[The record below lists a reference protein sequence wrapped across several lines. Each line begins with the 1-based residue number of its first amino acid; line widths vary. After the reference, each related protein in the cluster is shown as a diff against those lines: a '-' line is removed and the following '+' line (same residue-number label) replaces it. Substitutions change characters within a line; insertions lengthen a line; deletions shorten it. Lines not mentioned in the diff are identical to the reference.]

1 MRTATGRDIVTHRIS
16 GRLVSIA
23 RLVLFLLLAFSS
35 SVNAPQMLR
44 IGLYDNPPKLMA
56 DQNGQL
62 SGILGDLLEQI
73 AARENWQLQVVRC
86 QWADCLQML
95 EDGDLDL
102 MPDVALDSAR
112 GLRFDFHQVPAL
124 ISWSQIYEARG
135 QGILSVLD
143 LQGKRVAILVDSI
156 QQDYLQSLT
165 ESFDLSVEWL
175 LFDNF
180 EQAFRSVQSGEADA
194 VASSHH
200 YGDIQAA
207 NLGLVSTPLLFSPS
221 QLYYAAPADT
231 RADILTTLD
240 NYLARWMADEQSPY
254 YQILQQYSAES
265 TLASIPD
272 WLIWIA
278 VATVIALLLAIGLS
292 LLLRYQ
298 VGQRTRSL
306 AASEN
311 RLDTILNSVEAYI
324 YIKDRQLR
332 YLYVNQKVSDMF
344 GLAASDVIGKTD
356 AEFFDAATCQ
366 QLRVND
372 LRVIEKGER
381 VADEETN
388 SIPGHPEKHTF
399 LSVKL
404 PLRNPDGSIYALCG
418 ISTDITEHK
427 QIRNQLHQLA
437 FFDPLTGLANRRLI
451 LDRLEHAMS
460 THSRTGYQGALI
472 LIDLDNFKVINDTL
486 GHHPGDLLLKKG
498 AERLEG
504 SLLGT
509 DSVGCLGADEF
520 VVIVEDLAL
529 RLNDALDRVHA
540 MADMFRRQLSEPFD
554 LDGVPTNCSV
564 SIGVALFADASGD
577 TDELLKAADLALSA
591 AKDAGR
597 NLVSF
602 FNPLMQQQ
610 VSRRSELE
618 VAMRKALQD
627 QQLALHFQPQV
638 DEHGQLIG
646 MEALLR
652 WNDERLGEISP
663 VEFIP
668 VAESTALIIPMGEW
682 VITEACRVLASWQ
695 QHPVLRQATLSVN
708 ISPRQF
714 HHPNF
719 VAHIEQQLKAF
730 GIAGKQLELEVT
742 ESLFIDDV
750 ESTIRQMDKLITH
763 GVLFALDDFGTGYA
777 SLSYLKKM
785 PLSRLKIDQSFV
797 RDLLDDPNDEAIV
810 RTILALGKSLELQ
823 VIAEGVE
830 TQAQLSRLQELG
842 CHFFQGYYFG
852 KPLPNAVWQSTL
864 HDGAAAQSEPSH
876 D

>member
-1 MRTATGRDIVTHRIS
+1 MCTRRIC
-16 GRLVSIA
+16 GRLVGMFS
-23 RLVLFLLLAFSS
+23 LVLFLSVTFSS
-35 SVNAPQMLR
+35 TVKAQQVLR
-44 IGLYDNPPKLMA
+44 VGVYDNPPKLMV

-62 SGILGDLLEQI
+62 AGILGDLLEQI
-73 AARENWQLQVVRC
+73 AARENWRLQLVSC

-95 EDGDLDL
+95 ENAELDL

-135 QGILSVLD
+135 RGILSVLD
-143 LQGKRVAILVDSI
+143 LQDKRIAILSDSI
-156 QQDYLQSLT
+156 QQDYLLSLT
-165 ESFDLSVEWL
+165 ESFDLNVEWV

-180 EQAFRSVQSGEADA
+180 EQAFLSVQSGESDA

-221 QLYYAAPADT
+221 QLYYAAPANAH
-231 RADILTTLD
+231 ADVLATLD
-240 NYLARWMADEQSPY
+240 RYLSRWIEDEQSPY

-265 TLASIPD
+265 TLAGLPD

-278 VATVIALLLAIGLS
+278 VATVIALLLAITFS

-332 YLYVNQKVSDMF
+332 YLYVNRKVCEMF
-344 GLAASDVIGKTD
+344 GRAASEIIGKTD
-356 AEFFDAATCQ
+356 AEFFDEATCEH
-366 QLRVND
+366 LRAND
-372 LRVIEKGER
+372 QRVIEKGER
-381 VADEETN
+381 VADEESN
-388 SIPGHPEKHTF
+388 AIPGEADKHTF

-451 LDRLEHAMS
+451 LDKLEHAMA
-460 THSRTGYQGALI
+460 THSRTGYHGALI

-486 GHHPGDLLLKKG
+486 GHHMGDMLLKKV
-498 AERLEG
+498 AQRLER
-504 SLLGT
+504 SLLST
-509 DSVGCLGADEF
+509 DSVGRLGADEF

-529 RLNDALDRVHA
+529 DLTDALDRVHA
-540 MADMFRRQLSEPFD
+540 LADAFRRQLGEPFD
-554 LDGVPTNCSV
+554 LDGVSTNGSV
-564 SIGVALFADASGD
+564 SIGVALFSDASGN

-597 NLVSF
+597 NFVSF

-610 VSRRSELE
+610 VSRRSALE
-618 VAMRKALQD
+618 AAMRRALQD
-627 QQLALHFQPQV
+627 NHFILHFQPQV
-638 DEHGQLIG
+638 DTQGHLVG

-652 WNDERLGEISP
+652 WHDERLGALTP
-663 VEFIP
+663 AEFIP
-668 VAESTALIIPMGEW
+668 VAESTALIIPLGEW
-682 VITEACRVLASWQ
+682 VITEACRILASWQ
-695 QHPVLRQATLSVN
+695 QHPVLSQTTLSVN

-730 GIAGKQLELEVT
+730 GIAGNQLELEVT

-750 ESTIRQMDKLITH
+750 ESTIRLMDQLIGH
-763 GVLFALDDFGTGYA
+763 GVLFSLDDFGTGYA

-785 PLSRLKIDQSFV
+785 PISRLKIDQSFV

-810 RTILALGKSLELQ
+810 RTILALGRSLELK

-830 TQAQLSRLQELG
+830 TPAQLSRLQDLG
-842 CHFFQGYYFG
+842 CRFYQGYYFG
-852 KPLPNAVWQSTL
+852 KPMPDNHWQAL
-864 HDGAAAQSEPSH
+864 LRDGTAGLRAPSQV
-876 D
+876 

>member
-1 MRTATGRDIVTHRIS
+1 MPTATGRNICTRRICD
-16 GRLVSIA
+16 RLVSMFS
-23 RLVLFLLLAFSS
+23 LVLFLFVALSS
-35 SVNAPQMLR
+35 IANAQQTLR
-44 IGLYDNPPKLMA
+44 IGVYDNPPKLMA
-56 DQNGQL
+56 DDSGQL
-62 SGILGDLLEQI
+62 SGILGDLLTQI
-73 AARENWQLQVVRC
+73 AAREGWQLQLVWC
-86 QWADCLQML
+86 QWVDCLQML
-95 EDGDLDL
+95 ENAELDL
-102 MPDVALDSAR
+102 MPDVALDSGR
-112 GLRFDFHQVPAL
+112 GLRFDFHRVPAL
-124 ISWSQIYEARG
+124 ISWSQIYAARG

-143 LQGKRVAILVDSI
+143 LQDKRIAILNGSV
-156 QQDYLQSLT
+156 QQDYLLSLT
-165 ESFDLSVEWL
+165 ESFDLNVVWV

-180 EQAFRSVQSGEADA
+180 EQAFLSVQSGESDA

-221 QLYYAAPADT
+221 QLYYAAPANAH
-231 RADILTTLD
+231 ADILTTLD
-240 NYLARWMADEQSPY
+240 SYLSRWIDDEQSPY
-254 YQILQQYSAES
+254 YQILQRYSTES
-265 TLASIPD
+265 TLASMPD

-278 VATVIALLLAIGLS
+278 VATVIALLLAITFS
-292 LLLRYQ
+292 FLLRYQ

-332 YLYVNQKVSDMF
+332 YQYANRKVSDML
-344 GLAASDVIGKTD
+344 GLGASDIIGKTD
-356 AEFFDAATCQ
+356 AEFFDAATCEH
-366 QLRVND
+366 LRAND

-381 VADEETN
+381 VADEESN
-388 SIPGHPEKHTF
+388 AIPGEADKHTF

-451 LDRLEHAMS
+451 LDRLEHAMA

-486 GHHPGDLLLKKG
+486 GHHTGDMLLKKV
-498 AERLEG
+498 AQRLER
-504 SLLGT
+504 SLLST
-509 DSVGCLGADEF
+509 DSVGRLGADEF

-529 RLNDALDRVHA
+529 DLTDALDRVHA
-540 MADMFRRQLSEPFD
+540 LADAFRRQLGESFD
-554 LDGVPTNCSV
+554 LDGMPTNCSA
-564 SIGVALFADASGD
+564 SIGVALFSDASGN

-597 NLVSF
+597 NFVSF

-610 VSRRSELE
+610 VSRRSALE
-618 VAMRKALQD
+618 SAMRRALQD
-627 QQLALHFQPQV
+627 NHFTLHFQPQV
-638 DEHGQLIG
+638 DARGRLVG
-646 MEALLR
+646 TEALLR
-652 WNDERLGEISP
+652 WHDELLGQVSP
-663 VEFIP
+663 AEFIP
-668 VAESTALIIPMGEW
+668 VAESTALIIPLGEW
-682 VITEACRVLASWQ
+682 VITEACRILASWQ
-695 QHPVLRQATLSVN
+695 QHPVLCQTTLSVN

-719 VAHIEQQLKAF
+719 VAHIEQQLDAS
-730 GIAGKQLELEVT
+730 GIEGKQLELEVT

-750 ESTIRQMDKLITH
+750 ESTIGLMDELIGH
-763 GVLFALDDFGTGYA
+763 GVSFALDDFGTGYA

-785 PLSRLKIDQSFV
+785 PLTRLKIDQSFV

-810 RTILALGKSLELQ
+810 RTILALGNSLELQ

-830 TQAQLSRLQELG
+830 TSAQLSRLQELG
-842 CHFFQGYYFG
+842 CCLFQGYYFG
-852 KPLPNAVWQSTL
+852 KPMSDNDWRAQLR
-864 HDGAAAQSEPSH
+864 DGDTDLSVPPRV
-876 D
+876 